1 MTESWG
7 GGAAVVSVDLS
18 QNEVEDKYQQTGTQ
32 AILWNLGPYTG
43 RTEKYF

>member
-1 MTESWG
+1 MSLHPNLG

-18 QNEVEDKYQQTGTQ
+18 QNEVEDKYHKTGTH
-32 AILWNLGPYTG
+32 LGPYTG